1 MNEKCDQ
8 ILSEE
13 HIKERHRNQHWP
25 FNEMLDILSN
35 TIVFEDIGSMIK
47 SAEEIIKKDET
58 IRAIDRWKQ
67 PSLTGYRDI
76 IINIKMSNGFIGEI
90 RLNVRQMYEAKEIF
104 GGNELFELLLCLQEG
119 IDNYEITNQEATDD
133 YLIIIENLNIFY
145 NKATDLVYAE
155 MEANAS
161 SLEITHPSLSLYTD
175 KYGVGDKVLSEFT
188 RNKWRLLA
196 ANISKRHL
204 TN

>member
-1 MNEKCDQ
+1 M
-8 ILSEE
+8 
-13 HIKERHRNQHWP
+13 
-25 FNEMLDILSN
+25 DILSN